1 MNTLS
6 LDILWHVLRMDLHT
20 VDVHYVSS
28 IAADTEFQAANFPEI
43 WDSELS
49 DVVSSGGGRD
59 GVGITGLKL
68 IERKCAW

>member
-1 MNTLS
+1 
-6 LDILWHVLRMDLHT
+6 MDLHT
-20 VDVHYVSS
+20 VDVHHVSS

-49 DVVSSGGGRD
+49 DVVSSGGGCG
-59 GVGITGLKL
+59 GVDITVLKL